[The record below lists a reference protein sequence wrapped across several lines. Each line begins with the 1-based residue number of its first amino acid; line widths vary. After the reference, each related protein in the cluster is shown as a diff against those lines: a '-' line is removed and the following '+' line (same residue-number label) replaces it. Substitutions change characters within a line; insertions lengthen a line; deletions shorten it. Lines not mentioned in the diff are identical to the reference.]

1 MNITYKFMAVAKC
14 PKADMLDFYDCQ
26 FTTEQMIECETIA
39 ETVLSLSS
47 KTLFQEELAAVLS
60 EAFGGVAVEVKGV
73 HSGITVVA
81 I

>member
-14 PKADMLDFYDCQ
+14 PKAEMLDFYECQ

-39 ETVLSLSS
+39 ENVLNLSS
-47 KTLFQEELAAVLS
+47 KTLFQEELAAILAEV
-60 EAFGGVAVEVKGV
+60 FGVPVEVKGA
-73 HSGITVVA
+73 HSGIAVVA